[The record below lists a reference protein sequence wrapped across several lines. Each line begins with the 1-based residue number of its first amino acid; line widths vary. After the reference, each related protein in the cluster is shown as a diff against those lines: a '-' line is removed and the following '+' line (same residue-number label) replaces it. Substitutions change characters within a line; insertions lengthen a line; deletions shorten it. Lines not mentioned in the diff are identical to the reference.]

1 MLIGSFFMINQ
12 TLSSL
17 SNSSFY
23 KVSVQVP
30 NNPRQTS
37 AGLHLIRDDREDAES
52 EDIFCIFKDQRIG
65 NSLQQQIN

>member
-17 SNSSFY
+17 SSFY